1 MTLPK
6 EDDLLE
12 NKNSIIF
19 NASKGELFKLNDNYK
34 IFQRKL
40 KLYYKIIVNKL
51 EISPQVLKDGSLLIL
66 PASQDVFL
74 EKELESL
81 KSFIQDG
88 GKVLV
93 LLNEGNPDDKCNI
106 NILLETFGI
115 IPNMDCLVRTHYYK
129 YFHPKECY
137 IADSDINPALNK
149 EKSEIKLVYPFG
161 CTMSVS
167 KPSVVAFT
175 SGIAT
180 FPVDR
185 SLGALYYN
193 EKSGGR
199 LVAIGSGYMFSDKY
213 LDQENN
219 EKFRNLLFEFL
230 TQQEPIQ
237 LIPTG
242 HDDIDLVDH
251 HIVPDVAQLAEKPKL
266 CLTDAIGH
274 MDVIDYTKLFDFKM
288 YSMNT
293 NLVPEALQLYKDLDV
308 KHEPLKIITPK
319 FEAPYPPL
327 LPAVFPPS
335 FRELPPPPL
344 ELFDLDEAFSSVF
357 SSLTQY
363 THQYTISS
371 EDSDKD
377 LEGYISGCA
386 KILNIDDSDSADE
399 VLYKIGEEISKFK
412 SIDTIK

>member
-51 EISPQVLKDGSLLIL
+51 EISPQVLKDCSLLIL

-251 HIVPDVAQLAEKPKL
+251 HIVPDVAQLAE
-266 CLTDAIGH
+266 A
-274 MDVIDYTKLFDFKM
+274 
-288 YSMNT
+288 
-293 NLVPEALQLYKDLDV
+293 
-308 KHEPLKIITPK
+308 
-319 FEAPYPPL
+319 
-327 LPAVFPPS
+327 
-335 FRELPPPPL
+335 
-344 ELFDLDEAFSSVF
+344 
-357 SSLTQY
+357 
-363 THQYTISS
+363 
-371 EDSDKD
+371 
-377 LEGYISGCA
+377 
-386 KILNIDDSDSADE
+386 
-399 VLYKIGEEISKFK
+399 
-412 SIDTIK
+412 